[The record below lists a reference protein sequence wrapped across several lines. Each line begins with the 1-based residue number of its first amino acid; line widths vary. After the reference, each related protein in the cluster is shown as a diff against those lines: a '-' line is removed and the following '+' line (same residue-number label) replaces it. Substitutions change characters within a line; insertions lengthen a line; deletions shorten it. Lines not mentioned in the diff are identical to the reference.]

1 MIEKGGTILYP
12 ACTQIME
19 VAMDA
24 LLLARIQF
32 AFTIGFHFL
41 FPAMTLGT
49 SLVILISETL
59 HLVKKDDV
67 YRKITDF
74 FARLLGLIFVV
85 GAATGIVMEFSFGT
99 NWSQYSRTVGDIFGP
114 ILAAEGVIAFFL
126 ESVFVGVLIFGRK
139 KVSPEVYWVAALLV
153 FVGGHLSAFWII
165 VANSWMQTP
174 AGYEVSAAGKVFLAS
189 FYDAVFNP
197 STVPRFLHTVL
208 ASWITCA
215 IMVSGIAGYFV
226 RKGLHGQTAR
236 TMLQIGIIL
245 FAVTPLVQLGAAH
258 AHAIQVIDTQPVKAA
273 AMEGHFNTSRG
284 ADIYVAGYVDEDN
297 EKTDGIYIPGGLSF
311 LYNFDFNSEIK
322 GLKDISKENWPP
334 VNLVFQSYHLMV
346 TLGFIFIALG
356 LLGAWLLWTGKI
368 YTAKWYLFWLPFLIP
383 LPHLAHETGWIT
395 AEVGRQPWIIYGL
408 MKTAAASSVVVSA
421 GEIVFSLIMFNL
433 IYLLLFIMFV
443 FLFVKIVKQGPAAS

>member
-1 MIEKGGTILYP
+1 
-12 ACTQIME
+12 
-19 VAMDA
+19 MDA
-24 LLLARIQF
+24 LFLARIQF

-49 SLVILISETL
+49 SLVILICETL

-67 YRKITDF
+67 YRRITDF
-74 FARLLGLIFVV
+74 FARLLGLIFVI

-126 ESVFVGVLIFGRK
+126 ESVFIGVLIFGRN
-139 KVSPEVYWVAALLV
+139 KVSPKVYWLAALLV
-153 FVGGHLSAFWII
+153 FIGGHLSAFWII

-174 AGYEVSAAGKVFLAS
+174 AGYEVNDAGKVVLTS
-189 FYDAVFNP
+189 FSAAVFNP
-197 STVPRFLHTVL
+197 STVARFLHTVL

-215 IMVSGIAGYFV
+215 VMVSGIAAYYV
-226 RKGLHGQTAR
+226 RKGLHGETAR
-236 TMLQIGIIL
+236 TMLKTGVIL
-245 FAVTPLVQLGAAH
+245 FAVTPLLQLGAAH
-258 AHAIQVIDTQPVKAA
+258 AHAIQVIDFQPVKAA
-273 AMEGHFNTSRG
+273 AMEGHFQTARG
-284 ADIYVAGYVDEDN
+284 ADIYVLGYVDEAR
-297 EKTDGIYIPGGLSF
+297 EKTYGIYIPKGLSF

-322 GLKDISKENWPP
+322 GLKDVSKDNWPP
-334 VNLVFQSYHLMV
+334 VNLVFQSYHIMV
-346 TLGFIFIALG
+346 ALGMIFIALG
-356 LLGAWLLWTGKI
+356 LIGAWLLWRGQL

-421 GEIVFSLIMFNL
+421 GELLFSLAMFSL
-433 IYLLLFIMFV
+433 IYLLLFVMFV
-443 FLFVKIVKQGPAAS
+443 LLFVKIVKQGPEAA